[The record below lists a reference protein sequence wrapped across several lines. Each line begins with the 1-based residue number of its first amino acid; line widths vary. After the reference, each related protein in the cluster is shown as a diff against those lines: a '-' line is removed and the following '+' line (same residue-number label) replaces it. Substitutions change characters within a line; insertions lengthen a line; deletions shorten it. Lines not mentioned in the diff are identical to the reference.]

1 MLPVTTQFQA
11 FPGQHGAYEKYRVA
25 NLRIVRGGASHTT
38 NRCRARD
45 TTVCN
50 VRYEDISP
58 AITALYELWQTS
70 TGAYRFVSKTGD
82 DMYYDS
88 GYYNHEQN
96 RVITLGRFTDE
107 RTASLAHALARSIPS
122 LRFVENGA
130 QRHIEALVKPNG
142 GNSASHTGF
151 SSTTLPGQAAGSS
164 STGPEDD
171 GVDPLEIAQ
180 LFF

>member
-1 MLPVTTQFQA
+1 MKPVTTQFQT

-25 NLRIVRGGASHTT
+25 NLRIVRNGGNHTT

-45 TTVCN
+45 TTVCD

-58 AITALYELWQTS
+58 AITALYELWQINGRLS
-70 TGAYRFVSKTGD
+70 FCEKTGD

-107 RTASLAHALARSIPS
+107 RTASLAHALARSIRS

-142 GNSASHTGF
+142 GNSASHTGL
-151 SSTTLPGQAAGSS
+151 SSALPGPAARSS
-164 STGPEDD
+164 SKGAEDD
-171 GVDPLEIAQ
+171 RVDPLEIAK